1 MRIFLLAL
9 LLALPLTGLA
19 EPLQVGSQLDAFS
32 IEDQF
37 GKSHAVDGSLRAILF
52 TRDMDAGELVKA
64 ALSEEGS
71 ARLAGA
77 GALYVSDVSGMP
89 GLVRR
94 IFAIP
99 SMRKRAYPMGLDVDG
114 SLTRDFPSTEGRATL
129 LVLDGLRVTRIEEL
143 DSPEA
148 IRAALSGLAAPEP
161 GAAETPAQ
169 PAR

>member
-77 GALYVSDVSGMP
+77 GGSVSASARQWKP
-89 GLVRR
+89 KC
-94 IFAIP
+94 IEICH
-99 SMRKRAYPMGLDVDG
+99 
-114 SLTRDFPSTEGRATL
+114 TR
-129 LVLDGLRVTRIEEL
+129 V
-143 DSPEA
+143 
-148 IRAALSGLAAPEP
+148 
-161 GAAETPAQ
+161 
-169 PAR
+169 